1 MRDARRAGK
10 KHASASEVKL
20 EFATKPWKRGNNAF
34 LNTNEQT
41 MLDSA
46 VHFPLVG
53 HEPQKRY
60 R

>member
-10 KHASASEVKL
+10 KHASASEVTL
-20 EFATKPWKRGNNAF
+20 EFATKPWKRRNNAF

-41 MLDSA
+41 MMDSA

-53 HEPQKRY
+53 HEP
-60 R
+60 